1 MDEATAIAVILFVI
15 LFPIVMTPVIMSAG
29 GRSDKLR
36 NALSL
41 LTSAVTF
48 GLTLS
53 LFPVVMRGDV
63 IQLTLFEIL
72 PNLEISI
79 RLDILSFNL
88 GAIASFIWF
97 LCTIYSLDYMAE
109 EHGGD
114 RYYPV
119 LMFTLGSCLGI
130 FFAGDFFTLFVFF
143 ELMSLISYI
152 LVVHEETEQ
161 ALKAG
166 YKYLVMTIIGG
177 LALFLGIII
186 TFELGDTV
194 SLGVGSIIEEVT
206 FLSFLAFACF
216 VIGFGM
222 KAGMFPLHVWLPD
235 AHPVAPSPASA
246 LLSGVMLK
254 TGAYGLFRVVFN
266 AFSIE
271 IMQVNNWDIIL
282 GVLAVV
288 TTLLGSAVALT
299 QNDIKR
305 RLAYSSVGQ
314 MGYVLIG
321 LSILNENALTGTM
334 FHIFSHAIMK
344 SCLFLAAG
352 AIIWKTGKR
361 QISEMGGIGREMPY
375 TMACFSIAA
384 LAMIGIPPLSGFLSK
399 WTLGLGALDANL
411 TIYAVVLLISSLLNA
426 LYYLPIIVPAFFE
439 IIGESEAA
447 EGGSHGHNQTQ
458 VSALKLKVQ
467 DATPKMLAPLIILAL
482 CTFIFGLTPLN
493 IPFDLSQLTT
503 VFFLEG
509 GIF

>member
-36 NALSL
+36 NALTL
-41 LTSAVTF
+41 GTSTVTF
-48 GLTLS
+48 ILTIS
-53 LFPVVMRGDV
+53 LYPVVMNGEI

-72 PNLEISI
+72 PDLEISL

-88 GAIASFIWF
+88 AAIASFIWL

-109 EHGGD
+109 EHGGS

-119 LMFTLGSCLGI
+119 LVFTLGSCLGI
-130 FFAGDFFTLFVFF
+130 FLAGDFFTLFVFF

-186 TFELGDTV
+186 TFELGGTV
-194 SLGVGSIIEEVT
+194 SLGVGTIIDEVT
-206 FLSFLAFACF
+206 FLSFLAFICF
-216 VIGFGM
+216 IIGFGM

-254 TGAYGLFRVVFN
+254 TGAYGLFRVIFH
-266 AFSIE
+266 AFSVE
-271 IMQVNNWDIIL
+271 VMQANNWDIVL
-282 GVLAVV
+282 GVLAVI
-288 TTLLGSAVALT
+288 TIMLGSAVALT

-314 MGYVLIG
+314 MGYVLLG
-321 LSILNENALTGTM
+321 LSILNENAITGAM
-334 FHIFSHAIMK
+334 FHIFCHAIMK

-361 QISEMGGIGREMPY
+361 LISDMGGVGREMPY
-375 TMACFSIAA
+375 TLGCFSVAA
-384 LAMIGIPPLSGFLSK
+384 LAMIGIPPLNGFLSK
-399 WTLGLGALDANL
+399 WTLGLGALDANI
-411 TIYAVVLLISSLLNA
+411 TVYAIVLLISSLLNA

-439 IIGESEAA
+439 IIGEDKGANA
-447 EGGSHGHNQTQ
+447 HAHGHGH
-458 VSALKLKVQ
+458 ALNFNVQ
-467 DATPKMLAPLIILAL
+467 DVAPRMLAPMVILAISTL
-482 CTFIFGLTPLN
+482 LFGLSPIN
-493 IPFDLSQLTT
+493 VQFELSQITSW
-503 VFFLEG
+503 FFLEG